1 MFVSIVYDRNHTSTF
16 MKKTLVFAL
25 YTLFILFHPYDSKA
39 QSNWEAGIRIG
50 EFVSF
55 DATIP
60 IGLAPRLH
68 PAIYFDR
75 FGIASYFD
83 WMFAISGGPKGLKFY
98 PGVGPEFWLEG
109 DFDFDIAGNFG
120 AEYSFDFPLTV
131 GIDWRPAFRTT
142 DDFKFRA
149 GNVGVTARFR
159 FGEGVRFVKVK

>member
-1 MFVSIVYDRNHTSTF
+1 
-16 MKKTLVFAL
+16 MKKITLISF
-25 YTLFILFHPYDSKA
+25 FILSLSMFSYNTQA

-142 DDFKFRA
+142 DNLKFRA
-149 GNVGVTARFR
+149 SNVGVTARFR
-159 FGEGVRFVKVK
+159 FGEGVRFVKTK

>member
-1 MFVSIVYDRNHTSTF
+1 
-16 MKKTLVFAL
+16 MKQILIFSLFAL
-25 YTLFILFHPYDSKA
+25 STVFFSVESKA

-50 EFVSF
+50 DFISF

-75 FGIASYFD
+75 FGVASYFD
-83 WMFAISGGPKGLKFY
+83 WMFTISGGPKGLKFY
-98 PGVGPEFWLEG
+98 PGVGPEFWFEG

-131 GIDWRPAFRTT
+131 GLDWRPAFRTT

-159 FGEGVRFVKVK
+159 FGEGVRFVPSK

>member
-1 MFVSIVYDRNHTSTF
+1 MRKLFVFLTF
-16 MKKTLVFAL
+16 LIATCFLSNK
-25 YTLFILFHPYDSKA
+25 SQA
-39 QSNWEAGIRIG
+39 QSQLEAGLRFGDYISI
-50 EFVSF
+50 

-60 IGLAPRLH
+60 VGLAPRLH

-120 AEYSFDFPLTV
+120 VEYSFDFPLTV
-131 GIDWRPAFRTT
+131 GLDWRPAFRTT
-142 DDFKFRA
+142 DDFHFRA

-159 FGEGVRFVKVK
+159 FGEGVKFVPAN

>member
-1 MFVSIVYDRNHTSTF
+1 
-16 MKKTLVFAL
+16 MKKITLISF
-25 YTLFILFHPYDSKA
+25 FILSLSMFSYNTQA

-142 DDFKFRA
+142 DNFKFRA
-149 GNVGVTARFR
+149 SNVGVTARFR
-159 FGEGVRFVKVK
+159 FGEGVRFVKTK